1 MNERLLDL
9 FTEYLEK
16 QDMLSKLTE
25 HEKLHAYGYSEI
37 HVIAAIGDMDAPNVT
52 SIAGYMHMTKGA
64 ISKIIKKC
72 ISAVLIV
79 PYMIDGNNQKVF
91 YRLTENG
98 RFLYDEHGK
107 RHELWGK
114 RDLAFFSRYTARELE
129 TIAEFMADFN
139 IYLED
144 KIKNREKHSDVN

>member
-52 SIAGYMHMTKGA
+52 SIVGYMHMTKGA

-72 ISAVLIV
+72 
-79 PYMIDGNNQKVF
+79 
-91 YRLTENG
+91 
-98 RFLYDEHGK
+98 
-107 RHELWGK
+107 
-114 RDLAFFSRYTARELE
+114 
-129 TIAEFMADFN
+129 
-139 IYLED
+139 
-144 KIKNREKHSDVN
+144 